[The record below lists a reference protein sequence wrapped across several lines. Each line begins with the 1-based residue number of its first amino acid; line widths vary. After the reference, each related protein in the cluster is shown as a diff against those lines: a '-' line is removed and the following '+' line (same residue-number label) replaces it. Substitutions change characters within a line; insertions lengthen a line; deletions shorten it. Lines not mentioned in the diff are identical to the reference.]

1 MSSLGTVTE
10 NLHIAKPLEVT
21 RLTVI
26 DAGVTLGGVGSALT
40 WESLQCDGI
49 ASSKQALGRHPTT
62 ASTV

>member
-40 WESLQCDGI
+40 WESLQC
-49 ASSKQALGRHPTT
+49 
-62 ASTV
+62 VE